1 MATKWAAFAR
11 ILWHGL
17 HAARSL
23 FRHLVR
29 MCSMSKTLRAVAA
42 LALVALIA
50 GGAAAQ
56 AERGAARITLA
67 QANTI
72 VAKALERA
80 REQGF
85 APLSVVVLDD
95 SGDLKAMQRE
105 DGASMFRFDVALGKA
120 WASVAMGASSRAL
133 AQRAQDNPNFFI
145 TLAATAE
152 GKFLPQPGGVLI
164 RNAAGEILGAAGAS
178 GASGDQDEAAVAY
191 GIEQAGL
198 VADPPSR

>member
-1 MATKWAAFAR
+1 MPRTVLAA
-11 ILWHGL
+11 
-17 HAARSL
+17 
-23 FRHLVR
+23 
-29 MCSMSKTLRAVAA
+29 AA
-42 LALVALIA
+42 LILVSTFCD
-50 GGAAAQ
+50 AAVGQAQ
-56 AERGAARITLA
+56 SAPSGRSRLTLA
-67 QANTI
+67 EANTI

-95 SGDLKAMQRE
+95 SGELKAMQRE

-120 WASVAMGASSRAL
+120 WASVAMGSSSRAL

-164 RNAAGEILGAAGAS
+164 RNAAGDILGAAGAS

-198 VADPPSR
+198 VADVPR